1 MTSQSPAV
9 KMERIPR
16 IPLLREGPVIRDDF
30 LVSLCRGKKVLHV
43 GCTDT
48 PYTQAKFQGGL
59 LLHEKIRR
67 VAEKVVGIDLDGEAV
82 AWLQSRNIPDLY
94 VADAT
99 RLAGFLQSI
108 RFEPDL
114 ILAGEVVEHLS
125 RPGDFLEGIRGGIP
139 DHARLV
145 VTVPN
150 AYAYFGILQ
159 MVLGYEKVHPEH
171 VAYYSFGTL
180 RELLTRHGYAVQRI
194 LPCRNREVRALDKLL
209 HFPFHVLL
217 NLRPHFATGY
227 IAIAGKGSGK

>member
-1 MTSQSPAV
+1 MTSKQPSV
-9 KMERIPR
+9 EMERIPR
-16 IPLLREGPVIRDDF
+16 IPLLREGPVIREDF

-67 VAEKVVGIDLDGEAV
+67 VAERVVGIDLDGEAI
-82 AWLQSRNIPDLY
+82 AWLQSQNIPDLY

-99 RLAGFLQSI
+99 KLAGFLKSI
-108 RFEPDL
+108 HFEPDL
-114 ILAGEVVEHLS
+114 VLAGEVVEHLS

-150 AYAYFGILQ
+150 AYGYFGILQ
-159 MVLGYEKVHPEH
+159 MLLGYEKVHPEH

-180 RELLTRHGYAVQRI
+180 RELLTRHGYVVHRI
-194 LPCRNREVRALDKLL
+194 LPCRNREVRPLDKLL
-209 HFPFHVLL
+209 HFPFHLSL
-217 NLRPHFATGY
+217 KLRPHFSTGY
-227 IAIAGKGSGK
+227 IAVAGKSPAK